1 MTSAYL
7 GYPEIE
13 VKQLESVL
21 FQLQVVIVLYS
32 ICKMIFLLGF
42 VPKQETPG
50 INPMVKFDNS
60 VSFVRIIICLQ
71 LILMLLLEA
80 LEHIEK
86 YEIRFVNWKKYI
98 GNNY

>member
-21 FQLQVVIVLYS
+21 FQLQVVIVLFS

-42 VPKQETPG
+42 VPKQETPV

-60 VSFVRIIICLQ
+60 VSFVRIIMCLQ
-71 LILMLLLEA
+71 FILMLLLES
-80 LEHIEK
+80 LEQIEK
-86 YEIRFVNWKKYI
+86 NGIRFVNWKKYI
-98 GNNY
+98 GNKF

>member
-7 GYPEIE
+7 GYSEIE

-21 FQLQVVIVLYS
+21 FQLQVVIVLFS

-60 VSFVRIIICLQ
+60 VSFV
-71 LILMLLLEA
+71 
-80 LEHIEK
+80 
-86 YEIRFVNWKKYI
+86 
-98 GNNY
+98 NNYMFTIHSYVAIGSFGANRKV